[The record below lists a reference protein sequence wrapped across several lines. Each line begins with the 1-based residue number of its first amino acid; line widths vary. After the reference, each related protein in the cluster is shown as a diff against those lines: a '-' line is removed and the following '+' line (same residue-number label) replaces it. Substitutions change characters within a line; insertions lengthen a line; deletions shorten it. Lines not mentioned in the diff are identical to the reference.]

1 MGVQRLT
8 WLPDAGWLQFE
19 GATAYGASVRVG
31 GDPDGRGA
39 KPSDLVP
46 LSLAACTAYD
56 VVEILRKQ
64 RQDLR
69 GLEVTVRSRQDPE
82 PPWTFRS
89 IVTRFVLTGDV
100 DETKARKAVALA
112 EGKYCAVA
120 ATLRDVVQ
128 LGFEVEVRRD
138 GGTPVA
144 G

>member
-8 WLPDAGWLQFE
+8 WLPEAGWLQFE
-19 GATAYGASVRVG
+19 GSTAYGVSVRVG
-31 GDPDGRGA
+31 GDPDGHGA

-69 GLEVTVRSRQDPE
+69 SLEVTVRSEQDPE
-82 PPWTFRS
+82 PPWAFRS
-89 IVTRFVLTGDV
+89 ILTRFVLAGDV

-120 ATLRDVVQ
+120 ATLRGVVE
-128 LGFEVEVRRD
+128 LGFEVEVRS
-138 GGTPVA
+138 GGEPPDA